1 MEVVELLKE
10 LIKRQSV
17 TPNECGIYDIIKA
30 ELADFEAIEV
40 EKNGVKNL
48 FLYKDFSNINSSLGA
63 PFALGENF
71 GEQQTTSLV
80 LSPKFSPNT
89 KLPPQIL
96 ELDSSKNDSSE
107 SNQNNSIANVNSSIF
122 DEKLG
127 LRSCERGNRT
137 NGSLTKR
144 TTSLPDLS
152 QKDAEFATHL
162 CFAGHIDIVPAGLG
176 WSVPPFDALIQN
188 GVLYGRGAQ
197 DMKGGIAAFV
207 SALQKV
213 KNFNGTLSV
222 LLTSDEEGD
231 GVFGTKI
238 MLERLKERGLL
249 PHFAIVAEPTCEKKL
264 GDSIKI
270 GRRGSINGVLTIYG
284 VQGHAAYPHK
294 CVNPLD
300 LIAPIL
306 AQISSKDLDSGSE
319 YFAPSKIVITD
330 IRGGIETTN
339 VTPAELQLMFN
350 VRNNPLTDKNA
361 IQNYVESLLKS
372 AGIKKYDLSFSQ
384 SAFPFLGAES
394 SIDSA
399 ISQNIGEN
407 NSVRSTQTR
416 PLRGAKNREQGR
428 SSASADFLLE
438 ADKRGSPP
446 KSEKRQLLARR
457 GSGAG
462 GAALLRKE
470 SSEIDKNGGKGAES
484 RLDSAIL
491 FNTLCN
497 AIYKKTHIMPRPN
510 TEGGTSDARYFSAF
524 GVEVVEFGLV
534 NDRIHAVD
542 ECVNLRDLEALRDIF
557 VDFIVDFDSA
567 IRVRKHPKK
576 SPQDEF

>member
-17 TPNECGIYDIIKA
+17 TPNECGIYEIVKA
-30 ELADFEAIEV
+30 ELADFEAIEI

-48 FLYKDFSNINSSLGA
+48 FLYKDFSVDCHDSANPESRNDENI
-63 PFALGENF
+63 
-71 GEQQTTSLV
+71 
-80 LSPKFSPNT
+80 K
-89 KLPPQIL
+89 
-96 ELDSSKNDSSE
+96 
-107 SNQNNSIANVNSSIF
+107 NQNANSSIF
-122 DEKLG
+122 DEKSG

-162 CFAGHIDIVPAGLG
+162 CFAGHIDIVPAGFG
-176 WSVPPFDALIQN
+176 WSVPPFDAVIQN

-197 DMKGGIAAFV
+197 DMKGGVAAFV

-213 KNFNGTLSV
+213 KNFNGILSV

-231 GVFGTKI
+231 GIFGTKI

-270 GRRGSINGVLTIYG
+270 GRRGSVNGVLKIYG
-284 VQGHAAYPHK
+284 TQGHAAYPHK

-306 AQISSKDLDSGSE
+306 AQISSKDLDNGSE

-330 IRGGIETTN
+330 IRGGIEATN

-361 IQNYVESLLKS
+361 IQSYIESLLKN
-372 AGIKKYDLSFSQ
+372 AGIMRYELTLSQTS
-384 SAFPFLGAES
+384 FPF
-394 SIDSA
+394 IMDS
-399 ISQNIGEN
+399 N
-407 NSVRSTQTR
+407 V
-416 PLRGAKNREQGR
+416 L
-428 SSASADFLLE
+428 
-438 ADKRGSPP
+438 
-446 KSEKRQLLARR
+446 
-457 GSGAG
+457 
-462 GAALLRKE
+462 
-470 SSEIDKNGGKGAES
+470 
-484 RLDSAIL
+484 LDSLSRIIKSRT
-491 FNTLCN
+491 N
-497 AIYKKTHIMPRPN
+497 IMPRPN

-542 ECVNLRDLEALRDIF
+542 ECVKIADLEALRDIF
-557 VDFIVDFDSA
+557 VDFIADFDSA
-567 IRVRKHPKK
+567 IRVPNHPKK

>member
-10 LIKRQSV
+10 LIKRQSI
-17 TPNECGIYDIIKA
+17 TPNECGIYEIIKA

-48 FLYKDFSNINSSLGA
+48 FLYKDFSVDCHDSAFAESRNDENI
-63 PFALGENF
+63 
-71 GEQQTTSLV
+71 
-80 LSPKFSPNT
+80 K
-89 KLPPQIL
+89 
-96 ELDSSKNDSSE
+96 
-107 SNQNNSIANVNSSIF
+107 NQNTNSSIF
-122 DEKLG
+122 DEKSG
-127 LRSCERGNRT
+127 LRSHERGNRT

-152 QKDAEFATHL
+152 QKDAEFATKPHL
-162 CFAGHIDIVPAGLG
+162 CFAGHIDVVPAGFG
-176 WSVPPFDALIQN
+176 WSVPPFDAVIQN

-197 DMKGGIAAFV
+197 DMKGGVAAFV

-213 KNFNGTLSV
+213 KHFNGTLSV

-238 MLERLKERGLL
+238 MLEALKERGLL

-270 GRRGSINGVLTIYG
+270 GRRGSVNGVLKIYG
-284 VQGHAAYPHK
+284 TQGHAAYPHK

-306 AQISSKDLDSGSE
+306 AQISSKDLDNGSE

-330 IRGGIETTN
+330 IRGGIEATN
-339 VTPAELQLMFN
+339 VTPAELKLMFN

-361 IQNYVESLLKS
+361 IQSYIESLLKS
-372 AGIKKYDLSFSQ
+372 AGIVRYELTLSQTS
-384 SAFPFLGAES
+384 FPFITNS
-394 SIDSA
+394 S
-399 ISQNIGEN
+399 
-407 NSVRSTQTR
+407 V
-416 PLRGAKNREQGR
+416 L
-428 SSASADFLLE
+428 
-438 ADKRGSPP
+438 
-446 KSEKRQLLARR
+446 
-457 GSGAG
+457 
-462 GAALLRKE
+462 
-470 SSEIDKNGGKGAES
+470 
-484 RLDSAIL
+484 LDSLSRVVKARTNI
-491 FNTLCN
+491 T
-497 AIYKKTHIMPRPN
+497 PRPN

-542 ECVNLRDLEALRDIF
+542 ECVNLCDLEALRDIF
-557 VDFIVDFDSA
+557 VDFIADFDSA
-567 IRVRKHPKK
+567 TKSQNTQNNQSVDCHDSANPESRNDESNQNDSISNANSSIVSEFLGLCEVSNDDKTNSLSRKRTEALPKK
-576 SPQDEF
+576 SPQD